1 MYEVPKLNGR
11 TIIVTGAN
19 SGTGREAAKRLA
31 AAGAEVIMAV
41 RTPGKGETAR
51 EEIVAEFPDANLEV
65 RRLDLAEL
73 ASVQEFADRLIS
85 DGRTVHALVNN
96 AGVMAPPKRLLT
108 SDGFELQFGSNFLG
122 PFALTMRLLPLLLE
136 ADRPRVVTMS
146 SAAANFGKI
155 NFGDL
160 QCERSYSPFMAYG
173 QSKLAD
179 MLFGIRL
186 AQIST
191 EHGWPLLSAT
201 AHPGFT
207 RTNLQ
212 KTGPNLGRDKE
223 SRFARLSEL
232 DFLPT
237 QEAEAGAEPLLFATV
252 DPAAIQGG
260 YYGPTGRLGM
270 VGESGLVKMPKS
282 ARKPTLARSLWAVA
296 EDLTGMSLPVDG
308 MGRG

>member
-1 MYEVPKLNGR
+1 MYEVPALTGR
-11 TIIVTGAN
+11 TIVVTGAN

-41 RTPGKGETAR
+41 RTPGKGEAAR
-51 EEIVAEFPDANLEV
+51 EEIVAEFPSAKLEV

-73 ASVQEFADRLIS
+73 ASVQEFADRLIAE
-85 DGRTVHALVNN
+85 GRTVHALVNN

-122 PFALTMRLLPLLLE
+122 PFALTMRLLPLLLD
-136 ADRPRVVTMS
+136 ADQPRVATMS

-160 QCERSYSPFMAYG
+160 QCERGYSPFVAYG

-179 MLFGIRL
+179 LLFGIRL
-186 AQIST
+186 AQVAN
-191 EHGWPLLSAT
+191 ERGWPLLSAI

-212 KTGPNLGRDKE
+212 KAGPSLGRNSEPK
-223 SRFARLSEL
+223 FTRLMEL
-232 DFLPT
+232 DVLPT
-237 QEAEAGAEPLLFATV
+237 QEAADGAEPLLFATA
-252 DPAAIQGG
+252 DPEAVPGG

-270 VGESGLVKMPKS
+270 VGESGLVKTPKS

-296 EDLTGMSLPVDG
+296 EDLTGVRLP
-308 MGRG
+308 